1 MRSISCKFWQFNC
14 WTFQVSFVVC
24 TDSFVDSTGASDLVL
39 GLVRGG
45 LVCHI
50 YWALGGLEEPLVS
63 GLDRRSLLVF
73 VALFR

>member
-14 WTFQVSFVVC
+14 WAFQVSFVVC
-24 TDSFVDSTGASDLVL
+24 TDSFVDSTGASDSVL
-39 GLVRGG
+39 DLVRGG

-50 YWALGGLEEPLVS
+50 YWALGSEEPLVS

-73 VALFR
+73 VALLR